1 MRVRET
7 IYQSREDYMVMM
19 IADPPSLK
27 NKTRGLWQTED
38 IPPELAWMERL
49 SPLHYRMCIAE
60 LHDAVG
66 AACID
71 EDWDRVAQLLE
82 DWEATALLDANPEF
96 ASLLKTESSDEEYE
110 ELDVSK
116 LG

>member
-1 MRVRET
+1 
-7 IYQSREDYMVMM
+7 MVMM
-19 IADPPSLK
+19 IADPPDLM
-27 NKTRGLWQTED
+27 NKTRELWQTED

-60 LHDAVG
+60 LHDALG
-66 AACID
+66 AACING
-71 EDWDRVAQLLE
+71 DWDPVAQLLE

-96 ASLLKTESSDEEYE
+96 ASLLKTESSDEEYD